1 MAREGIITITGYAGG
16 NAELRTTN
24 SGGSVATFTLANTP
38 RIKKDDA
45 WVDGETVWFRCA
57 IWGAAADVAV
67 NQITKGTRLLVTGRL
82 NIVTYEEKLQININV
97 DEYGIKPKNVTSAV
111 TNDIVTDDPWA

>member
-1 MAREGIITITGYAGG
+1 MAREGTITITGYAGG

-24 SGGSVATFTLANTP
+24 SGGNVATFTLANTP

-45 WVDGETVWFRCA
+45 WVDGETVWYRCA
-57 IWGAAADVAV
+57 IWGVQAEVAV

-97 DEYGIKPKNVTSAV
+97 DEYGIKPKNVTSAT